1 MRTVLIELTA
11 EQIAMHHTSDG
22 PIRSLIADLALFRSD
37 SGDLIDGH
45 DPVAL
50 MSLV

>member
-11 EQIAMHHTSDG
+11 VQIAVDHTG
-22 PIRSLIADLALFRSD
+22 NVLLGSLIADLTLFRSD
-37 SGDLIDGH
+37 SGDLVVRH